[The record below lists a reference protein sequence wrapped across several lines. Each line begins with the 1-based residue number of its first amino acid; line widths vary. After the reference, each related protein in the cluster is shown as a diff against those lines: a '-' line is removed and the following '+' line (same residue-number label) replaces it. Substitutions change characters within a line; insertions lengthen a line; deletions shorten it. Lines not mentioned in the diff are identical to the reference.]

1 MKTNRKP
8 NGGIGVAQPNQKKK
22 AFLSS
27 SVEHCVSWPPRS
39 TIQASVSALVG
50 CSMSR
55 TPYLSQ
61 LIPWNSSPIAAGPL
75 PPWSC
80 LQLPTLW
87 PGQERFL
94 AGRDWEFICVLV
106 ADVLSSASSKSTT
119 VSGQLL
125 LMSRPL
131 WPEDVETLCPSVP
144 LHMRHV
150 LVPLHLVSH
159 FYLAS
164 ACLMSCHVCRLTSS
178 RSSSPLFMCGTF
190 VLLPLFLFI
199 PPHPLHSSCRH
210 DGIQRHITVTPDLL
224 PLLSARH
231 LYDIMLW

>member
-1 MKTNRKP
+1 M
-8 NGGIGVAQPNQKKK
+8 GGLELLSQTKKRR
-22 AFLSS
+22 LSS
-27 SVEHCVSWPPRS
+27 VPRLNIVFPDHHVAPFSVNFSISWLQYEQDALSVTVNTLKLVSD
-39 TIQASVSALVG
+39 L
-50 CSMSR
+50 SR
-55 TPYLSQ
+55 TPATLV
-61 LIPWNSSPIAAGPL
+61 LPAAPHSL
-75 PPWSC
+75 TS
-80 LQLPTLW
+80 LRL
-87 PGQERFL
+87 L

-106 ADVLSSASSKSTT
+106 ADVLSSASSKSTP

-131 WPEDVETLCPSVP
+131 WPEDAETLCPSVP

-231 LYDIMLW
+231 LYDIML